1 VDRDFWLD
9 RWRSGNTGWHQTDVH
24 PFLVKHGAWLLER
37 PASRRAPRP
46 RVFVP
51 LCGASRDMFW
61 LRRAGATVVGIDL
74 AAEAPRR
81 FFDDAALEPVVDR
94 TCLFERWHADDV
106 EFLVGDFF
114 DADATVLGAFDA
126 VYDRA
131 ALVALPPPARRR
143 YAERMTALC
152 PRGTRVLQVTFDY
165 DAREMTGPPF
175 AVHGEEVG
183 ALYGE
188 AFDLRRV
195 ERLDVLADN
204 AKMRERG
211 VTSLFEEAWQLVRR

>member
-1 VDRDFWLD
+1 VDREFWLD
-9 RWRSGNTGWHQTDVH
+9 RWRSGNTGWHQADVH
-24 PFLVKHGAWLLER
+24 PFLVRHGAWLLER
-37 PASRRAPRP
+37 PPARPDSRP
-46 RVFVP
+46 RAFVP
-51 LCGASRDMFW
+51 LCGASRDMLW
-61 LRRAGATVVGIDL
+61 LRRAGATVMGIDL

-81 FFDDAALEPVVDR
+81 FFDDAALEPAVDR
-94 TCLFERWHADDV
+94 TCLFDRWHDDDI

-131 ALVALPPPARRR
+131 ALFALPPPMRRR

-152 PRGTRVLQVTFDY
+152 APGTRVLQMTFDY
-165 DAREMTGPPF
+165 DPGEMAGPPF
-175 AVHGEEVG
+175 AVRGEELES
-183 ALYGE
+183 LYGG
-188 AFDLRRV
+188 AFELRRV